1 MSMLWGLGGL
11 QRRILGAGRGRG
23 ARSPAQIPARGW
35 KDILI
40 RTQREFTEDQIPMIA
55 AGMAFYALLA
65 LFPTLGALVALY
77 GLFADV
83 TAAREHLRLLAF
95 MLPPAALTLI
105 GDEMVRITA
114 ARGQGLSFAFAVG
127 FAAAI
132 WSANAAVKAL
142 MTGLNVAYEQTESR
156 GLVRRTVTSLAF
168 TLGLLGFGVVALAL
182 TAAGTVIQTF
192 AGAQAATLFGW
203 VTWPVLLVG
212 LTVALALVYRY
223 GPSRPAPWRWI
234 TWGSAI
240 AIVLWVGV
248 SVGFSLYVGNFAHYD
263 RTYGSLG
270 AVVGFMTWAW
280 LSGMV
285 ILAGAEL
292 NAEIERQAEG

>member
-1 MSMLWGLGGL
+1 MRWGLSAVQRGL
-11 QRRILGAGRGRG
+11 RANRGRG

-40 RTQREFTEDQIPMIA
+40 RTRREFTDDQIPMIA

-65 LFPTLGALVALY
+65 LFPTLGAMVALY

-83 TAAREHLRLLAF
+83 AQVREHLRLLAF

-105 GDEMVRITA
+105 GDEMVRIAA
-114 ARGQGLSFAFAVG
+114 ARGQGLSFAFLFG
-127 FAAAI
+127 FAAAV
-132 WSANAAVKAL
+132 WSANGAVKAL
-142 MTGLNVAYEQTESR
+142 MTGLNVAYEQKETR
-156 GLVRRTVTSLAF
+156 GLLRRTATSLAF
-168 TLGLLGFGVVALAL
+168 TLGLLVFGVAALGL

-192 AGAQAATLFGW
+192 AGARAATLFGW
-203 VTWPVLLVG
+203 VTWPILLAG
-212 LTVALALVYRY
+212 LTVALALIYRF
-223 GPSRPAPWRWI
+223 GPSRRAPWRWI
-234 TWGSAI
+234 TWGSAVAI
-240 AIVLWVGV
+240 ALWVAV
-248 SVGFSLYVGNFAHYD
+248 SMAFSVYVGNFAHYD

-292 NAEIERQAEG
+292 NSEIERQARG

>member
-1 MSMLWGLGGL
+1 MSMRWGLSGL
-11 QRRILGAGRGRG
+11 QRSALRIGRGRG
-23 ARSPAQIPARGW
+23 ARSPAQIPVRGW

-65 LFPTLGALVALY
+65 LFPTLGAMVALY

-83 TAAREHLRLLAF
+83 AQAREHLRLLAF

-114 ARGQGLSFAFAVG
+114 ARGQGLSFAFVVG
-127 FAAAI
+127 FVAAI
-132 WSANAAVKAL
+132 WTANGAVKAL
-142 MTGLNVAYEQTESR
+142 MTGLNVAYEQKEDR
-156 GLVRRTVTSLAF
+156 GLVRRTATSLAF
-168 TLGLLGFGVVALAL
+168 TLGLLAFGVVALGL
-182 TAAGTVIQTF
+182 TAAGTFIQTF
-192 AGAQAATLFGW
+192 AGERAATLFGW
-203 VTWPVLLVG
+203 VTWPVLLAG

-234 TWGSAI
+234 TWGSAAAI
-240 AIVLWVGV
+240 ALWVGV
-248 SVGFSLYVGNFAHYD
+248 SMAFSLYVGNFAHYD

-292 NAEIERQAEG
+292 NSEIERQADG